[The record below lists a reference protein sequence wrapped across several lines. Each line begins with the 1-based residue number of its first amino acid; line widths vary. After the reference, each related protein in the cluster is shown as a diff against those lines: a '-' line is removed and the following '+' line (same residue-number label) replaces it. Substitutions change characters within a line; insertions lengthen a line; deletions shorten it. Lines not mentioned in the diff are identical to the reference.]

1 MANESSKKGENG
13 ISLRKEYKESWEY
26 IKSSRNFVWVVIAI
40 FLVSALSAVIFPT
53 PEQVS
58 QQISQFMKEIVEKT
72 KDMSAT
78 ELSGFIFLNNVQSSF
93 LGVALGIALGIFP
106 VIFAISNGY
115 IIGFVANMS
124 VKEEGI
130 LSLWKLLPHG
140 IFELPAVFI
149 SFALGLRLGS
159 SILKSEEFGGLKEN
173 LKKSGRSFLLIIIP
187 LLVIA
192 AIIEGILIFLGS

>member
-1 MANESSKKGENG
+1 MTKKSNKGLDLE
-13 ISLRKEYKESWEY
+13 KEYKASWNY
-26 IKSSRNFVWVVIAI
+26 IKDSKRFIWIVVGIFVI
-40 FLVSALSAVIFPT
+40 SALAAVLFPT
-53 PEQVS
+53 PDQIS
-58 QQISQFMKEIVEKT
+58 QQINQFMQEILEKT

-78 ELSGFIFLNNVQSSF
+78 ELSGFIFLNNLQSSF
-93 LGVALGIALGIFP
+93 IGIALGVLVGIFP
-106 VIFAISNGY
+106 VVFAVSNGY

-149 SFALGLRLGS
+149 SFGLGLRLGS
-159 SILKSEEFGGLKEN
+159 SIISRDGVVGLKEN
-173 LKKSGRSFLLIIIP
+173 LVKSGKAFLLIIIP

-192 AIIEGILIFLGS
+192 AIIEGMLIFLGR

>member
-1 MANESSKKGENG
+1 LE
-13 ISLRKEYKESWEY
+13 KEYKNSWEY

-40 FLVSALSAVIFPT
+40 FVVSAFSAILFPT
-53 PEQVS
+53 PDQVS
-58 QQISQFMKEIVEKT
+58 QQINQFMQEIVEKT
-72 KDMSAT
+72 KGMSAS
-78 ELSGFIFLNNVQSSF
+78 ELSGYIFLNNLQSSF
-93 LGVALGIALGIFP
+93 MGVALGIVLGIFP

-124 VKEEGI
+124 VEEEGI

-159 SILKSEEFGGLKEN
+159 SLINKDEFGSLKEN
-173 LKKSGRSFLLIIIP
+173 LVKSGKTFLLIIIP

-192 AIIEGILIFLGS
+192 AIIEGVLIFLGR